1 MWDTKTTPFNVMN
14 TPCGKDL
21 MREIIDAFRRQGIAI
36 GIYFSPEDFYYF
48 HKHGQPVARRLHPTC
63 FPKENPG
70 LMEYDK
76 AQLKEILTNYGKI
89 DILFFDGPADGLKE
103 YAWELQSDVV
113 VTRGQME
120 TPEQKIPE
128 ESVKGPWESCF
139 TMGTDWQ
146 YKPTND
152 PHKSGTQI
160 INMLIET
167 RAKGGN
173 LLLNVGPKP
182 NGELQIEQEAL
193 LREVALW
200 NLANTESIHGIRP
213 LKRCKE
219 DDIWFTASKD
229 GKTVYACAGTSFSSH

>member
-1 MWDTKTTPFNVMN
+1 
-14 TPCGKDL
+14 
-21 MREIIDAFRRQGIAI
+21 
-36 GIYFSPEDFYYF
+36 
-48 HKHGQPVARRLHPTC
+48 
-63 FPKENPG
+63 
-70 LMEYDK
+70 MEYDK

-173 LLLNVGPKP
+173 LLLNVGVTCKKH
-182 NGELQIEQEAL
+182 
-193 LREVALW
+193 
-200 NLANTESIHGIRP
+200 SI
-213 LKRCKE
+213 
-219 DDIWFTASKD
+219 SKD
-229 GKTVYACAGTSFSSH
+229 DSLLTP